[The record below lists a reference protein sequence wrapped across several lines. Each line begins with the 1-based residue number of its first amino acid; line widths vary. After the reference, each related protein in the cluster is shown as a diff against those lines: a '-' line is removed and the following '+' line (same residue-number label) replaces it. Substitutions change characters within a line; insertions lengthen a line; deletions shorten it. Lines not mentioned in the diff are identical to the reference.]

1 MYQERKGPTA
11 KYAVL
16 QAGYWIDYLILFSFA
31 AVFLSGRGFTTGQ
44 IGTVTAG
51 ASILCMVI
59 QQFSGTIADKSKTIT
74 VKTISMIFIVS
85 SLFCVCALKFLPA
98 KYLPTAVFY
107 TIALSLQAAFSPIL
121 SSLSLEFTN
130 NGYDINFGLARSIG
144 SLGYAL
150 CANFMGTIVE
160 ANGPE
165 IILPIYIG
173 VYAIELIVLWLFPR
187 PEKLVGEMAK
197 AQEEPSSVLQFL
209 KKYKRFLTVMASFIL
224 MFFPMFIM
232 NTYMIYYVR
241 YFGGGESEMGRAL
254 FLNAMTEI
262 PMMLVSSRIMK
273 KAGADNMLKVAGIFI
288 CVKMILIRICPSI
301 TFFVLLHLTGLFIGG
316 LFNVSAVFYINSIVG
331 DKDVVKAQAMFGLA
345 TSGLCGTL
353 ANYFGGMMLEHFT
366 IPTVATVGVISSISG
381 LLVLLVATDPKRFAG
396 EPLKNTRR

>member
-1 MYQERKGPTA
+1 
-11 KYAVL
+11 
-16 QAGYWIDYLILFSFA
+16 
-31 AVFLSGRGFTTGQ
+31 
-44 IGTVTAG
+44 
-51 ASILCMVI
+51 
-59 QQFSGTIADKSKTIT
+59 
-74 VKTISMIFIVS
+74 
-85 SLFCVCALKFLPA
+85 
-98 KYLPTAVFY
+98 
-107 TIALSLQAAFSPIL
+107 
-121 SSLSLEFTN
+121 
-130 NGYDINFGLARSIG
+130 
-144 SLGYAL
+144 
-150 CANFMGTIVE
+150 
-160 ANGPE
+160 
-165 IILPIYIG
+165 
-173 VYAIELIVLWLFPR
+173 
-187 PEKLVGEMAK
+187 
-197 AQEEPSSVLQFL
+197 
-209 KKYKRFLTVMASFIL
+209 

-232 NTYMIYYVR
+232 DTYMIYYVR

-353 ANYFGGMMLEHFT
+353 ANYFGGMMLEYFT
-366 IPTVATVGVISSISG
+366 IPTVATVGVISSICG
-381 LLVLLVATDPKRFAG
+381 LLVLLIATDPKRFAG